1 MKNSRRIEPSIEKE
15 LRSAEGKL
23 KQKAFHM
30 GRLITT
36 MAEGTVELGECRN
49 TDERLVWNDTLLRIE
64 SLFLI

>member
-1 MKNSRRIEPSIEKE
+1 MKNSQRTEPSIERE

-23 KQKAFHM
+23 KQKTFHM

-64 SLFLI
+64 GLFLI